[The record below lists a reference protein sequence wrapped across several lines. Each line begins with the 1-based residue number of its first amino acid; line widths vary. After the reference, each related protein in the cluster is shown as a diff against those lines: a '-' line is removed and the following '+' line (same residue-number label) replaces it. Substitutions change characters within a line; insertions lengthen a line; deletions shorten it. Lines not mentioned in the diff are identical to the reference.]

1 MFKDNKILDT
11 SIELKQAC
19 SENGSAYYSLS
30 IGSDPES
37 RVIISEDNL
46 DNLLNALPSFL
57 NTVIQSQ
64 VTVETNSAK
73 GE

>member
-1 MFKDNKILDT
+1 MFKDNKMLNT
-11 SIELKQAC
+11 SIELKQTYG
-19 SENGSAYYSLS
+19 ENDSSYYSLS
-30 IGSDPES
+30 IGSDPET
-37 RVIISEDNL
+37 RMVISEENL
-46 DNLLNALPSFL
+46 DNLLSALPSFL

>member
-11 SIELKQAC
+11 SIELKQAGG
-19 SENGSAYYSLS
+19 ENGSAYYSLS
-30 IGSDPES
+30 IGSDPET
-37 RVIISEDNL
+37 RMVISEENL
-46 DNLLNALPSFL
+46 DNLLSVLPSFL